1 MSASSPTRG
10 RSGAARRAPE
20 RGWGE
25 PQPAPGGCPA
35 ARPGGRPYR
44 RVMAAV
50 APPLPRPR
58 PTISPRARTQL
69 ALFGFA
75 YLLYSAARW
84 VTVGDLGA
92 ARAHAEWIVHLEDHL
107 GIADEA
113 SVPRA
118 LSGTWAIWLL
128 NHAYVAAQLVVVP
141 GALVFTYRRS
151 RPIYERLRNTILATW
166 LISIPVYAAFPVAP
180 PRLANIGL
188 VDTISAQTGFA
199 MDSKLTTSFYNQLA
213 AVPSLHVGFA
223 VAVGIAVAATV
234 RHPLARTLALL
245 WGPTVGLAV
254 VATGNH
260 FVFDIAAGLVASA
273 AGYAARRAATRRRGA
288 RRRRGGVPARR
299 RAGALRP
306 ASAEA
311 CPATGGSARRC
322 PRRGPAP
329 RRGPGP

>member
-35 ARPGGRPYR
+35 ARPGARPYG

-58 PTISPRARTQL
+58 ITISTRARAQVG
-69 ALFGFA
+69 LFVFA
-75 YLLYSAARW
+75 YLLSSAARW

-107 GIADEA
+107 GVADEA
-113 SVPRA
+113 SVQDA
-118 LSGTWAIWLL
+118 LRGTWAIWLL
-128 NHAYVAAQLVVVP
+128 NHLYLAAQLVVLP
-141 GALVFTYRRS
+141 GALVFLYRRS
-151 RPIYERLRNTILATW
+151 RPVYERLRNTILATW

-180 PRLANIGL
+180 PRLAGIGL
-188 VDTISAQTGFA
+188 VDTISTQTGFA

-223 VAVGIAVAATV
+223 VAVGIAVAAAV
-234 RHPLARTLALL
+234 RHPLAKALALL
-245 WGPTVGLAV
+245 WGPTIGLAV

-260 FVFDIAAGLVASA
+260 FVFDIAAGLVASGL
-273 AGYAARRAATRRRGA
+273 GYAAGRVVSGMPLRRPQAP
-288 RRRRGGVPARR
+288 V
-299 RAGALRP
+299 LRTGLC
-306 ASAEA
+306 EA
-311 CPATGGSARRC
+311 
-322 PRRGPAP
+322 
-329 RRGPGP
+329 